1 MEMQEYNKWF
11 TLVPKKELTKFILRQ
26 YKDYFNA
33 GIPYGTTQLIEH
45 FGEVFQVFYP
55 EYNGPILKL
64 QSRAYDD
71 FFILSCDSYMEDPY
85 DFSIDRIT
93 YRNQKE
99 ILDWIGVV
107 ISAIKENNLDYKEYI
122 SELKQEYIKEFGKDD
137 VKKLFKAIDKTF
149 LEQENED
156 ELSF

>member
-1 MEMQEYNKWF
+1 
-11 TLVPKKELTKFILRQ
+11 
-26 YKDYFNA
+26 
-33 GIPYGTTQLIEH
+33 
-45 FGEVFQVFYP
+45 
-55 EYNGPILKL
+55 
-64 QSRAYDD
+64 
-71 FFILSCDSYMEDPY
+71 MEDPY

-122 SELKQEYIKEFGKDD
+122 SELKLEYIKEFGKDD